1 MAAAPRS
8 DTLSGVMSFLSTL
21 FLLAALAPSELPD
34 GYQVCS
40 ASEGPEVGV
49 GLLCDRAL
57 IALDAREIGVADK
70 LSQTATELAPSH
82 PGAWVV
88 RAKVAQGARR
98 VSEAREHFETAAG
111 LEPDSAGLLIVMG
124 DFEAEEGNVRG
135 AAVLYERA
143 AARDPSFPGLA
154 ERLDAV
160 AEDPQAN
167 EI

>member
-1 MAAAPRS
+1 
-8 DTLSGVMSFLSTL
+8 
-21 FLLAALAPSELPD
+21 
-34 GYQVCS
+34 
-40 ASEGPEVGV
+40 
-49 GLLCDRAL
+49 
-57 IALDAREIGVADK
+57 K
-70 LSQTATELAPSH
+70 LSRTATELAPSH

-98 VSEAREHFETAAG
+98 VSEAREHYETAAG
-111 LEPDSAGLLIVMG
+111 LEPDNAGLLIAMG

-143 AARDPSFPGLA
+143 AGLDPSFPGLA

>member
-1 MAAAPRS
+1 MVFFLTLALLVAAAPL
-8 DTLSGVMSFLSTL
+8 DV
-21 FLLAALAPSELPD
+21 PE
-34 GYQVCS
+34 GYQACS
-40 ASEGPEVGV
+40 AAEGPEVGV
-49 GLLCDRAL
+49 GILCDRAL

-70 LSQTATELAPSH
+70 LSKTATELAPSH

-88 RAKVAQGARR
+88 RAMVAQGARR
-98 VSEAREHFETAAG
+98 ISEAREHYETAAG
-111 LEPDSAGLLIVMG
+111 LEPDNAGLLIAMG

-143 AARDPSFPGLA
+143 AGFDPSFPGLA